1 MRAMRRWLWGI
12 ALLLCAG
19 VAAADGALDGQLT
32 IDSASTRFN
41 DGVVELDAQVTY
53 PLTEQIRAALQDG
66 VTLTFELEVVI
77 SRPRRLWWNAD
88 VVTLDLRRD
97 LSYHVISERY
107 LLKGPTGAEQESFPT
122 LTAALESLGKIDN
135 LPVAV
140 EAQMRGDGPW
150 VVSLR
155 IGVRRG
161 HIPDALRTLLFWR
174 DDWHRTSEWHTWMLE
189 R

>member
-1 MRAMRRWLWGI
+1 MKSIRRWLLGVCLMTMA
-12 ALLLCAG
+12 ALAT
-19 VAAADGALDGQLT
+19 AEGALDGRLT
-32 IDSASTRFN
+32 IDSADARFN
-41 DGVVELDAQVTY
+41 DGVVELNGQVTY

-66 VTLTFELEVVI
+66 ITLTFELEVVI

-107 LLKGPTGAEQESFPT
+107 LLRGPTGAEQESFPT
-122 LTAALESLGKIDN
+122 VTAALEALGKVER

-140 EAQMRGDGPW
+140 DAQLRGDGPW
-150 VVSLR
+150 EIAVR
-155 IGVRRG
+155 AGVRRG

-174 DDWHRTSEWHTWMLE
+174 DDWHRTSEWHSWTLE

>member
-1 MRAMRRWLWGI
+1 MKRMRRWLP
-12 ALLLCAG
+12 G
-19 VAAADGALDGQLT
+19 VILSMAAAAAALAGALDGELSV
-32 IDSASTRFN
+32 DSADARFN
-41 DGVVELDAQVTY
+41 DGVVELNAQVAY

-77 SRPRRLWWNAD
+77 SRPRRFWWDAD

-107 LLKGPTGAEQESFPT
+107 LLRGPTGAEQESFPT
-122 LTAALESLGKIDN
+122 LTAALDALGHIER

-150 VVSLR
+150 EVALR
-155 IGVRRG
+155 AGVRRG

-174 DDWHRTSEWHTWMLE
+174 DDWHRTSEWHTWTLE

>member
-1 MRAMRRWLWGI
+1 MKSMWHWLPGVMLSMM
-12 ALLLCAG
+12 A
-19 VAAADGALDGQLT
+19 VAAVAGALDGELAV
-32 IDSASTRFN
+32 DSADARFN
-41 DGVVELDAQVTY
+41 EGVVELNAQITY

-77 SRPRRLWWNAD
+77 SRPRRFWWDVD

-107 LLKGPTGAEQESFPT
+107 LLRGPTGAEQESFPT
-122 LTAALESLGKIDN
+122 LTAALDALGHVER

-140 EAQMRGDGPW
+140 DAQMRGDGPW
-150 VVSLR
+150 EVALR
-155 IGVRRG
+155 AGVRRG

-174 DDWHRTSEWHTWMLE
+174 DDWHRTSEWHTWTLE

>member
-1 MRAMRRWLWGI
+1 MMSVRRWLLG
-12 ALLLCAG
+12 LCLSAVTA
-19 VAAADGALDGQLT
+19 VAAADGALDGRLT
-32 IDSASTRFN
+32 IDTANARFN
-41 DGVVELDAQVTY
+41 AGVVELNAQVTY

-66 VTLTFELEVVI
+66 ITLTFELEVVI

-88 VVTLDLRRD
+88 VVILDLQRD

-107 LLKGPTGAEQESFPT
+107 LLRGPTGAEQESFPT
-122 LTAALESLGKIDN
+122 LTAALESLGKIER

-140 EAQMRGDGPW
+140 EAQMGGEGPW
-150 VVSLR
+150 EIAMR
-155 IGVRRG
+155 AGVRRG

-174 DDWHRTSEWHTWMLE
+174 DDWHRTSEWYTWTLE

>member
-1 MRAMRRWLWGI
+1 MRALRRWLWGI
-12 ALLLCAG
+12 ALLLSAG

-32 IDSASTRFN
+32 IDSAETHFN
-41 DGVVELDAQVTY
+41 QGVVELDAHATY
-53 PLTEQIRAALQDG
+53 PLTEPIREALQDG
-66 VTLTFELEVVI
+66 VTLTFELEVI
-77 SRPRRLWWNAD
+77 IARPRRLWWNAEL
-88 VVTLDLRRD
+88 VTLDLRRD

-107 LLKGPTGAEQESFPT
+107 LLRGPTGAEQESFPT
-122 LTAALESLGKIDN
+122 LNAALDSLGNIEK

-155 IGVRRG
+155 AGVRRG